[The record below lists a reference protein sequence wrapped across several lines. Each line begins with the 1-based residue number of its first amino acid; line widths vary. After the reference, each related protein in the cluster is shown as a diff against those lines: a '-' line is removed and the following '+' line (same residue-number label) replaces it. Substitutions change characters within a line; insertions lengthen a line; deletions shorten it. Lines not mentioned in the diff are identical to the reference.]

1 MMLKKYLTEVA
12 FINGSEEFK
21 SFRNYTKTV
30 TVGSGYFTSVRIPLT
45 EKEVDLASISV
56 ELQDKYDIPV
66 YWRKVNGEATNT
78 IEAYVSDSNL
88 IVEGDVLILNYTGL
102 NEAASDLYS
111 VDYES
116 GVLYLST
123 PTNVELTVDYKF
135 YNTLLKG
142 KKATQLEDE
151 DYNTTDIDVSID
163 NFRQDATYSLIYNVK
178 QNTTTEYTT
187 PILTNIKV
195 NYINTSESE
204 TF

>member
-1 MMLKKYLTEVA
+1 MILKKYLTEVA
-12 FINGSEEFK
+12 FVNGSEEFK
-21 SFRNYTKTV
+21 SFRNYTKSVTV
-30 TVGSGYFTSVRIPLT
+30 TEGYFTSFRIPLT
-45 EKEVDLASISV
+45 EKEIDLTSISI

-66 YWRKVNGEATNT
+66 YWRKVNGEAANT
-78 IEAYVSDSNL
+78 IEAYVNGTNL
-88 IVEGDVLILNYTGL
+88 IVGGDVLVLNYTGL

-111 VDYES
+111 VDYEN

-123 PTNVELTVDYKF
+123 PTNVNLTVDYKF

-151 DYNTTDIDVSID
+151 DYNTTDVDVSID
-163 NFRQDATYSLIYNVK
+163 NFRQDATYNLIYNVK
-178 QNTTTEYTT
+178 QNTETEYTT
-187 PILTNIKV
+187 PVLTNIKV